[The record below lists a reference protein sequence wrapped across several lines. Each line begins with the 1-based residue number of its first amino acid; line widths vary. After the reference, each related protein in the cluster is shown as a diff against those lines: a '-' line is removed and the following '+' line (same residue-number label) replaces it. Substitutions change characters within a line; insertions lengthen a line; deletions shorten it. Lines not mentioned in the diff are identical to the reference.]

1 MSFLITYDKILD
13 MVDVTK
19 HDHKKLIFI
28 PLGLVLISIIILGTM
43 GINLGVDLRGG
54 NLATV
59 NGVSYSPEIQD
70 YLITNLGDSTIKV
83 RSIYSPL
90 NEGFIV
96 ETGPD
101 VDSSKLITL
110 INARY
115 PDAAVSV
122 QNVGPSLG
130 ASFLE
135 QGIQAV
141 LLAFLFMA
149 IIVFIAFRMP
159 IPSAAVVFSAFSD
172 MLVAL
177 AFMSLVGIELS
188 RYTIAAILMLIG
200 YSVDTDILLT
210 TRVLKEKGDTINQKV
225 RNAMKTGLMMTF
237 TTLAAL
243 SSLYIFSTSEVIDD
257 IAIVLI
263 FGLIADLMMT
273 WIFNTGVLK
282 WYVMRRAKAGDTD
295 E

>member
-1 MSFLITYDKILD
+1 MGLFEKIFNII
-13 MVDVTK
+13 DVTK
-19 HDHKKLIFI
+19 HDYKKLIFI
-28 PLGLVLISIIILGTM
+28 PLALVLIAVILLGTL
-43 GINLGVDLRGG
+43 GLNLGVDLRGG
-54 NLATV
+54 TLATV

-83 RSIYSPL
+83 RSVYSPIT
-90 NEGFIV
+90 EGFIV

-101 VDSSKLITL
+101 VDSSKLISL
-110 INARY
+110 INAKY
-115 PDAAVSV
+115 PGAAVSV

-135 QGIQAV
+135 QGIRAV
-141 LLAFLFMA
+141 LLAFLIMA
-149 IIVFIAFRMP
+149 LVVFIAFRMP

-172 MLVAL
+172 MLIAL
-177 AFMSLVGIELS
+177 AFMSVMGIELS

-210 TRVLKEKGDTINQKV
+210 TRVLKEKGDIINERI
-225 RNAMKTGLMMTF
+225 RNAMRTGLTMTM

-243 SSLYIFSTSEVIDD
+243 TALFIFSTSEVLDD

-263 FGLIADLMMT
+263 FGLIADLVMT
-273 WIFNTGVLK
+273 WAFNAGVLK
-282 WYVMRRAKAGDTD
+282 WYAIKRAGIGEED

>member
-1 MSFLITYDKILD
+1 

-96 ETGPD
+96 ETGPN

-282 WYVMRRAKAGDTD
+282 WYVMRRVKAGDTD

>member
-1 MSFLITYDKILD
+1 MKVFEKILNLL
-13 MVDVTK
+13 DVTK
-19 HDHKKLIFI
+19 YNYKKLIFI
-28 PLGLVLISIIILGTM
+28 PLGLVLVAVIILSTM
-43 GINLGVDLRGG
+43 GVNLGVDLRGG
-54 NLATV
+54 TLATV
-59 NGVSYSPEIQD
+59 NGVSYTPEMQN
-70 YLITNLGDSTIKV
+70 YLITNLNDPTIKV
-83 RSIYSPL
+83 RSVYSPL
-90 NEGFIV
+90 TEGFII

-101 VDSSKLITL
+101 VDSTKLINL
-110 INARY
+110 INDKY
-115 PDAAVSV
+115 PGAAISV
-122 QNVGPSLG
+122 QNIGPSLG

-149 IIVFIAFRMP
+149 IIVFIAFRVP
-159 IPSAAVVFSAFSD
+159 IPSGAVVFSAFSD

-177 AFMSLVGIELS
+177 AFMSVAGIELS

-210 TRVLKEKGDTINQKV
+210 TRVLKEKGDALNQRI

-263 FGLIADLMMT
+263 FGLLADLIMT
-273 WIFNTGVLK
+273 WVFNTGVLK
-282 WYVMRRAKAGDTD
+282 WYVLRIGKEGESD

>member
-1 MSFLITYDKILD
+1 MEAFEKIFDKL
-13 MVDVTK
+13 DVTK
-19 HDHKKLIFI
+19 YDYKKLIFI
-28 PLGLVLISIIILGTM
+28 PLGVVLISIIILGTM
-43 GINLGVDLRGG
+43 GINLGIDLRGG
-54 NLATV
+54 TLATV
-59 NGVSYSPEIQD
+59 NGVSYSPDIQN

-83 RSIYSPL
+83 RSIYSPI

-101 VDSSKLITL
+101 VDSSRLIGL

-135 QGIQAV
+135 QGIRAV

-149 IIVFIAFRMP
+149 IVVFVAFRIP

-172 MLVAL
+172 MLIAI
-177 AFMSLVGIELS
+177 AFMSVAGIELS

-225 RNAMKTGLMMTF
+225 KNAMKTGLMMTF

-243 SSLYIFSTSEVIDD
+243 TSLYIFSTSEVIDD

-263 FGLIADLMMT
+263 FGLVADLMMT
-273 WIFNTGVLK
+273 WIFNAGILK
-282 WYVMRRAKAGDTD
+282 WYVLRIAGEGELD

>member
-1 MSFLITYDKILD
+1 MITYDKILD

-96 ETGPD
+96 ETGPN

-282 WYVMRRAKAGDTD
+282 WYVMRRVKAGDTD

>member
-1 MSFLITYDKILD
+1 MITYDKILD
-13 MVDVTK
+13 MIDVTK

-28 PLGLVLISIIILGTM
+28 PLGLVLISVIILGTM

-59 NGVSYSPEIQD
+59 NGVSYSPEMQD

-101 VDSSKLITL
+101 VDSSKLISL

>member
-1 MSFLITYDKILD
+1 MKAFEKIFDKI
-13 MVDVTK
+13 DVTK
-19 HDHKKLIFI
+19 HDYKKLIFI
-28 PLGLVLISIIILGTM
+28 PLGLVLIAIIILGTM
-43 GINLGVDLRGG
+43 GVNLGVDLRGG
-54 NLATV
+54 TLATV
-59 NGVSYSPEIQD
+59 NGISYSPDIEN

-83 RSIYSPL
+83 RSIYSPID
-90 NEGFIV
+90 EGFIV

-101 VDSSKLITL
+101 VDSSKLIGL

-130 ASFLE
+130 ASFLK
-135 QGIQAV
+135 QGTQAI

-149 IIVFIAFRMP
+149 IVVFLAFRIP
-159 IPSAAVVFSAFSD
+159 IPSVAVVFSAFSD
-172 MLVAL
+172 MLIAL
-177 AFMSLVGIELS
+177 AFMSIAGIELS

-210 TRVLKEKGDTINQKV
+210 TRVLKEKGDTVNQKV

-243 SSLYIFSTSEVIDD
+243 SSLYLFSTSEVIDD

-273 WIFNTGVLK
+273 WIFNAGVLK
-282 WYVMRRAKAGDTD
+282 WYALRRAGGELD

>member
-1 MSFLITYDKILD
+1 METFEKIFDKL
-13 MVDVTK
+13 DVTK
-19 HDHKKLIFI
+19 HDYKKLIFI
-28 PLGLVLISIIILGTM
+28 PLGLVLIAVIILGTI
-43 GINLGVDLRGG
+43 GVNLGVDLRGG
-54 NLATV
+54 TLATV
-59 NGVSYSPEIQD
+59 NGVSYSPDIQN
-70 YLITNLGDSTIKV
+70 YLITNLGDSSIKV

-90 NEGFIV
+90 DEGFIV

-101 VDSSKLITL
+101 VDSSKLIGL
-110 INARY
+110 INLRY

-135 QGIQAV
+135 QGIQAI

-149 IIVFIAFRMP
+149 IVVFVAFRLP

-172 MLVAL
+172 MLIAL
-177 AFMSLVGIELS
+177 AFMSVAGIELS

-225 RNAMKTGLMMTF
+225 KNAMKTGLMMTF

-243 SSLYIFSTSEVIDD
+243 ASLYLFSTSEVIDD

-263 FGLIADLMMT
+263 FGLVADLMMT
-273 WIFNTGVLK
+273 WIFNAGVLK
-282 WYVMRRAKAGDTD
+282 WYALRRAGAGELD

>member
-1 MSFLITYDKILD
+1 MITYDKILD
-13 MVDVTK
+13 MIDVTK

-28 PLGLVLISIIILGTM
+28 PLGLVLISVIILGTM

-59 NGVSYSPEIQD
+59 NGVSYSPEMQD

-101 VDSSKLITL
+101 VDSSKLISL

-282 WYVMRRAKAGDTD
+282 WYVMRRVKAGDTD

>member
-1 MSFLITYDKILD
+1 MI
-13 MVDVTK
+13 DVTK

-28 PLGLVLISIIILGTM
+28 PLGLVLISVIILGTM

-59 NGVSYSPEIQD
+59 NGVSYSPEMQD

-101 VDSSKLITL
+101 VDSSKLISL

-282 WYVMRRAKAGDTD
+282 WYVMRRVKAGDTD

>member
-1 MSFLITYDKILD
+1 MGAFEKILNIL
-13 MVDVTK
+13 DVTK
-19 HDHKKLIFI
+19 YNYKKLIFF
-28 PLGLVLISIIILGTM
+28 PLGLVLVAVIILSTM
-43 GINLGVDLRGG
+43 GVNLGVDLRGG
-54 NLATV
+54 TLATV
-59 NGVSYSPEIQD
+59 NDVSYSPELQN
-70 YLITNLGDSTIKV
+70 YLITNLNDPDIKV

-90 NEGFIV
+90 TEGFII

-101 VDSSKLITL
+101 VDSTKLINI
-110 INARY
+110 INDKY
-115 PDAAVSV
+115 PGAAISV
-122 QNVGPSLG
+122 QNIGPSLG

-149 IIVFIAFRMP
+149 IIVFIAFRVP
-159 IPSAAVVFSAFSD
+159 IPSGAVVFAAFAD

-177 AFMSLVGIELS
+177 AFMSVAGIELS

-210 TRVLKEKGDTINQKV
+210 TRVLKERGDDLNQRI

-243 SSLYIFSTSEVIDD
+243 LSLYIFSTSEVIDD

-263 FGLIADLMMT
+263 FGLVADLVMT
-273 WIFNTGVLK
+273 WVLNTGILK
-282 WYVMRRAKAGDTD
+282 WYVLRIGKEGGLD

>member
-1 MSFLITYDKILD
+1 LITYDKILD

-96 ETGPD
+96 ETGPN

-282 WYVMRRAKAGDTD
+282 WYVMRRVKAGDTD

>member
-1 MSFLITYDKILD
+1 MITYDKILD

-28 PLGLVLISIIILGTM
+28 PLGLVLISVIILGTM

-59 NGVSYSPEIQD
+59 NGVSYSPEMQD

-101 VDSSKLITL
+101 VDSSKLISL

>member
-1 MSFLITYDKILD
+1 
-13 MVDVTK
+13 
-19 HDHKKLIFI
+19 
-28 PLGLVLISIIILGTM
+28 M

-59 NGVSYSPEIQD
+59 NGVSYSPEMQD

-101 VDSSKLITL
+101 VDSSKLISL

-282 WYVMRRAKAGDTD
+282 WYVMRRVKAGDTD

>member
-1 MSFLITYDKILD
+1 MITYDKILD

-28 PLGLVLISIIILGTM
+28 PLGLVLISVIILGTM

-59 NGVSYSPEIQD
+59 NGVSYSPEMQD

-101 VDSSKLITL
+101 VDSSKLISL

-282 WYVMRRAKAGDTD
+282 WYVMRRVKAGDTD

>member
-1 MSFLITYDKILD
+1 MITYDKILD

-28 PLGLVLISIIILGTM
+28 PLGLVLISVIILGTM

-59 NGVSYSPEIQD
+59 NGVSYSPEMQD

-90 NEGFIV
+90 DEGFIV

-101 VDSSKLITL
+101 VDSSKLISL

-141 LLAFLFMA
+141 LLAFLLMA

-243 SSLYIFSTSEVIDD
+243 ASLYIFSTSEVIDD

-282 WYVMRRAKAGDTD
+282 WYALRRAGAGEAD

>member
-1 MSFLITYDKILD
+1 MI
-13 MVDVTK
+13 DVTK

-28 PLGLVLISIIILGTM
+28 PLGLVLISVIILGTM

-59 NGVSYSPEIQD
+59 NGVSYSPEMQD

-101 VDSSKLITL
+101 VDSSKLISL